1 MHLITQI
8 FLLLE
13 LIWNTA
19 LAGHDEDDELFYEK
33 VDGESEIKPSLFWLR
48 PLLNVLTIQKQLP
61 EQVYNQGALKD
72 FAKLKGIHQRQS
84 LFLNKVTGL
93 GHNSCSA

>member
-33 VDGESEIKPSLFWLR
+33 VDGESEIKPSLF
-48 PLLNVLTIQKQLP
+48 
-61 EQVYNQGALKD
+61 
-72 FAKLKGIHQRQS
+72 
-84 LFLNKVTGL
+84 
-93 GHNSCSA
+93 